1 MARGINK
8 VILVG
13 NLGAD
18 PETRFTAS
26 GAAVT
31 NLRLA
36 TSEVW
41 RDKQTGEQNERTEWH
56 RIVMFNKLAEV
67 AGEFLHKGSQVYIE
81 GKLQTRKWQDPS
93 GQDRYST
100 EIVASEFQMLGG
112 RSNMQQGGGQYDEN
126 RGNRGQYG
134 NNQGGGYGGGG
145 NQYGNNQGGGYQGGG
160 NQYGNNQGG
169 GYQGGGYQGGNNQ
182 SGGYQGGGGN
192 YGGGNQGGG
201 NYGGGNNYSGGNQSS
216 GNQSGGNYGSSNY
229 GGGNSSGGGQRGY
242 GNNSGNNYGNQ
253 SQNASSGNE
262 KESSSS
268 TESVSGNTASKETDD
283 FSDDDIPF

>member
-145 NQYGNNQGGGYQGGG
+145 GNQYGNNQGGGYQGGG

-201 NYGGGNNYSGGNQSS
+201 NYGGGNNYSGGN
-216 GNQSGGNYGSSNY
+216 YGSSNY

-253 SQNASSGNE
+253 SQNASTGNE